1 MDPMHTAT
9 TTLCT
14 RKQGRLT
21 GPTCHTT
28 RGTHLVTMMIAD
40 GTFRPGFEEA
50 MDFMYVLT
58 ACLALQ
64 NRAET
69 YHHQSS
75 YKVSSPVVWQV
86 GPVSRPCT
94 CCGTHQGTWTAA
106 RWRRRGVRT
115 NEGPS
120 DDKNWRVSDEWV
132 RKG

>member
-50 MDFMYVLT
+50 MDFMYVVT
-58 ACLALQ
+58 ASPRASKPGQNVPSSIIMHGELPLGVAGWSREPALHLLRHPPRHMDSGALAPT
-64 NRAET
+64 RGADER
-69 YHHQSS
+69 
-75 YKVSSPVVWQV
+75 
-86 GPVSRPCT
+86 GPK
-94 CCGTHQGTWTAA
+94 
-106 RWRRRGVRT
+106 RRQ
-115 NEGPS
+115 ELAS
-120 DDKNWRVSDEWV
+120 E
-132 RKG
+132 